1 MRLVALLLLALVTC
15 GCVICECPST
25 ARVEDPIKLDGYS
38 DVMEV
43 NCPPTDTH
51 FVGTCTD
58 GCNTWTCD
66 GSGTCS
72 VTSLYCPKE
81 GLWITP

>member
-1 MRLVALLLLALVTC
+1 MKLLALLALALVTC
-15 GCVICECPST
+15 GCVVYQCPPRAST
-25 ARVEDPIKLDGYS
+25 EGAIKLDRSS
-38 DVMEV
+38 DYIEV

-51 FVGTCTD
+51 FAGTCTD
-58 GCNTWTCD
+58 GCNTWSCD

-72 VTSLYCPKE
+72 VTSLYCPKD